1 MSKKKA
7 IKIATASAIAL
18 TGAVAVA
25 QPQADAATNSVDK
38 AITKATTQVNKAFN
52 LYYNTAK
59 KSNKLPSGSAI
70 RKEVKLAEQYYT
82 AAQKEI
88 AKNGG
93 SKTKKAAYTK
103 KLEASKTSLNRAKNY
118 VAAVSVTLKASR
130 TALDS
135 AIKSGTQSKV
145 LAAQTALDKKIAE
158 FEKAVAKV
166 YGPDTRRLLTKTYT
180 TPAKAESASVAT
192 EMKVYAAYKEIES
205 KKLITTDLEKAG
217 QKIESVKA
225 DVEKLKAKNTKLAKN
240 ILKAVEK
247 NNAKYEAA
255 QSPAVTS
262 VTALNA
268 QELEVT
274 FNQAVDATDAA
285 LTSKY
290 KVEGETITKA
300 EVSEDGKTVTLT
312 TADELK
318 LSNAKVT
325 VSPIKTKADAKVSTA
340 EFNKLI
346 TFEDKTPVA
355 VKSVEAKG
363 TEAVITFE
371 EPVKDAG
378 TVSLNGVQL
387 TSGYTLSGK
396 TLTITGLTAEKSYTV
411 DVVGATDFAN
421 NIANPIAVNFTVA
434 KPEVDSSKP
443 TVNATVNGTEITFD
457 FSEELAAQNLDA
469 AQGDDEYAK
478 VTVGTTVYYLTA
490 ANQDADD
497 KTKFT
502 LDAKTALGTNSFVN
516 TTIKVEGQKDK
527 AGNAGDAFEFNAT
540 LTKDTTPATLASVS
554 AKLLVADDT
563 NATTD
568 KDELYLTF
576 NEPVKVKGDL
586 TLKTKNG
593 IVYTTGNVTAVDESA
608 GTGFDVD
615 GNGKIEGSEKNT
627 VKVSIDLDSN
637 STYAFEL
644 AAKAVADLT
653 GNVNAEAIKFNVS
666 TGTFEAKPG
675 EVEANLAFA
684 TSTFNSS
691 TVFTVEYT
699 ADVTS
704 SATTASNYTLGG
716 KALPA
721 GTQLQFVDGTKK
733 VRITLPAG
741 SITANG
747 SYVFEAKNVVD
758 TKGNTLKDGKATTSV
773 ALKENVAP
781 EASKVTVVDSKTFTV
796 DFSEA
801 IADEA
806 AVAGLTVKI
815 GGATVTPK
823 TAVAAN
829 GKLTVTTT
837 NDFAQTDSIS
847 VEFKSTN
854 LVDKNGNKVTDA
866 TVSK

>member
-70 RKEVKLAEQYYT
+70 RKEVKLAEQYYA

-88 AKNGG
+88 AAKGG
-93 SKTKKAAYTK
+93 SKKAAYTK

-118 VAAVSVTLKASR
+118 VTAISVTLKASR

-135 AIKSGTQSKV
+135 AIESGSQSKV

-166 YGPDTRRLLTKTYT
+166 FGPDARRVLTKTYT

-225 DVEKLKAKNTKLAKN
+225 DVEKLKAKDTTLAKN

-247 NNAKYEAA
+247 NNAKYAAA

-285 LTSKY
+285 STTKY
-290 KVEGETITKA
+290 AVEGEKITKA

-312 TADELK
+312 TEDELK
-318 LSNAKVT
+318 VSNAKVT
-325 VSPIKTKADAKVSTA
+325 VSPIKTKADAKVLTA

-355 VKSVEAKG
+355 VKSVKAEG
-363 TEAVITFE
+363 TTAVITFE
-371 EPVKDAG
+371 EPVKSEGA
-378 TVSLNGVQL
+378 VSLNGAQL

-457 FSEELAAQNLDA
+457 FSEELAAQTLKDGN
-469 AQGDDEYAK
+469 EYAK
-478 VTVGTTVYYLTA
+478 VTVGSSTFYLT
-490 ANQDADD
+490 DAEIKDATD

-516 TTIKVEGQKDK
+516 TTVKVEGQKDK

-540 LTKDTTPATLASVS
+540 LTKDTTPATLASAS
-554 AKLLVADDT
+554 TKLLVADDT
-563 NATTD
+563 NVATD

-593 IVYTTGNVTAVDESA
+593 IVYTTGNVTAVDE
-608 GTGFDVD
+608 TGFDVD
-615 GNGKIEGSEKNT
+615 GNGKVEGSEKNT
-627 VKVSIDLDSN
+627 VRVLIDLDSN
-637 STYAFEL
+637 STYSFEL

-653 GNVNAEAIKFNVS
+653 GNVNADAIKFNVS
-666 TGTFEAKPG
+666 TGTFEAAPG
-675 EVEANLAFA
+675 EVEANLVFA
-684 TSTFNSS
+684 STPVVVNSN
-691 TVFTVEYT
+691 TVFTVEYA

-747 SYVFEAKNVVD
+747 SYVLEAKNVVD
-758 TKGNTLKDGKATTSV
+758 TKGNTLKDGKASTSV

-796 DFSEA
+796 DFSEV

-823 TAVAAN
+823 SAVAAN

-837 NDFAQTDSIS
+837 NDFTQTDSIS